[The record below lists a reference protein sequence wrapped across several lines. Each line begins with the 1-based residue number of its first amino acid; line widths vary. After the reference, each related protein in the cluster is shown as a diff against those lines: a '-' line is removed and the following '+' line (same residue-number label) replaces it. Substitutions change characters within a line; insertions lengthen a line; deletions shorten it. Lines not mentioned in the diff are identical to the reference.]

1 MVKIDNKIYITLKR
15 SCFLQKNFSLFFLTK
30 LGVLIKQLDQQKR
43 LIKSVVT
50 GLSFINEIF
59 FIKIFYYEVM
69 TDVKQCRLMHFIKT
83 KKKKRKRELD

>member
-1 MVKIDNKIYITLKR
+1 M
-15 SCFLQKNFSLFFLTK
+15 FLAEKFFAIFLTK
-30 LGVLIKQLDQQKR
+30 LGVLIKQLDQQKKM
-43 LIKSVVT
+43 IKSIVT

-69 TDVKQCRLMHFIKT
+69 THVKQCRLMHFIKT